1 MKIYLLQHS
10 DASFSISTED
20 EFVDDIVIASLEESV
35 VDKFI
40 KESGIVLGESHL
52 YDNNYQ
58 YYTKKCI
65 ELV

>member
-1 MKIYLLQHS
+1 MKVFIQQHT
-10 DASFSISTED
+10 DASSSISTED
-20 EFVDDIVIASLEESV
+20 EFVDDIVIASLEESI

-40 KESGIVLGESHL
+40 EESSIVLGESYL

-58 YYTKKCI
+58 YYTKKYI